1 MRQTA
6 MEIECSAAER
16 YDRETLVAQG
26 TKPFG
31 GERSTGS
38 CAVEGSPMGAV
49 AQRTEQSQT
58 SITVCGYDGDQRLE
72 RLETFDPLTGLYNR
86 HTILG
91 RVGEQVNLANR
102 YKEAFSLILLDIDR
116 FRKVNDHHGHH
127 AGDYVLEKVAA
138 LIRGNI
144 RETDMPGRHG
154 GDEFIIILPRTDLSS
169 SWVAAERLRSIVEK
183 TEFKDSAGNL
193 FTVTM
198 SQGLV
203 GWEPKDDVA
212 SLISRAAEALDKA
225 REKGRNRVQI
235 LLGPSL
241 RDKV

>member
-1 MRQTA
+1 MQEPA
-6 MEIECSAAER
+6 METECSAPER
-16 YDRETLVAQG
+16 YDRESLVAQG

-38 CAVEGSPMGAV
+38 CAVEGSPVGAV
-49 AQRTEQSQT
+49 AQRTEQSQI
-58 SITVCGYDGDQRLE
+58 SITVCGCDADQTPE
-72 RLETFDPLTGLYNR
+72 PLETFDALTGLYNR

-91 RVGEQVNLANR
+91 RLSEQVNLANR
-102 YKEAFSLILLDIDR
+102 YKEDFSLILLDIDH
-116 FRKVNDHHGHH
+116 FRKVNDHYGHH
-127 AGDYVLEKVAA
+127 AGDDVLEKAAA

-144 RETDMPGRHG
+144 RDTDMPGRYG
-154 GDEFIIILPRTDLSS
+154 GDEFIIILPRTDLFS

-183 TEFKDSAGNL
+183 TEFRNSARSL

-235 LLGPSL
+235 LLGPSR

>member
-1 MRQTA
+1 
-6 MEIECSAAER
+6 METECSAADR
-16 YDRETLVAQG
+16 YDRESLVTQG

-49 AQRTEQSQT
+49 AHRTEQSQT
-58 SITVCGYDGDQRLE
+58 SITVCGYDANQKLE

-91 RVGEQVNLANR
+91 RVREQVNLANR
-102 YKEAFSLILLDIDR
+102 YKEGFSVILLDLDQ
-116 FRKVNDHHGHH
+116 FRKVNDRYGHH
-127 AGDYVLEKVAA
+127 TGDDVLEKVAA
-138 LIRGNI
+138 LIRRNI
-144 RETDMPGRHG
+144 RETDVPGRHG

-169 SWVAAERLRSIVEK
+169 SWVAAERLRSTFEK
-183 TEFKDSAGNL
+183 TEFKDTAGNL

-225 REKGRNRVQI
+225 REKGPNRVQI